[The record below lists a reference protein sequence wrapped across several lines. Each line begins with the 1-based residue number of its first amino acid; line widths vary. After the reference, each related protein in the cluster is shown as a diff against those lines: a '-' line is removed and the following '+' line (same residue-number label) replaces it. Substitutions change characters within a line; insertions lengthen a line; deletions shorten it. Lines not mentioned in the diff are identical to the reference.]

1 MTFSLNISFLK
12 LFVSHVIFFACY
24 FCFIILLRCILISFW
39 KLLIICWLHFFLSA
53 VRYEFKID
61 YTKDKFNAWISVGIS
76 SNFKIWSYLILNACI
91 SDVTKQLLSDRSCLI
106 LFKHQTS
113 QWEMLTFN
121 FFRYFTSVINL
132 SQGFVL
138 IACSNGTYGKEC
150 NHTCGYC
157 LDQDE
162 CHHINGTC
170 VKGCDP
176 GYLGD
181 LCKTSTYTD
190 CDW

>member
-1 MTFSLNISFLK
+1 MLQNSFYQISL
-12 LFVSHVIFFACY
+12 VSY
-24 FCFIILLRCILISFW
+24 LL
-39 KLLIICWLHFFLSA
+39 
-53 VRYEFKID
+53 
-61 YTKDKFNAWISVGIS
+61 YTK
-76 SNFKIWSYLILNACI
+76 
-91 SDVTKQLLSDRSCLI
+91 
-106 LFKHQTS
+106 QTNGKVY
-113 QWEMLTFN
+113 FYC
-121 FFRYFTSVINL
+121 FRFFTSVANL
-132 SQGFVL
+132 SRGFVL

-181 LCKTSTYTD
+181 VCKTGTYTD
-190 CDW
+190 CDWYICVHTYFD

>member
-1 MTFSLNISFLK
+1 MRK
-12 LFVSHVIFFACY
+12 A
-24 FCFIILLRCILISFW
+24 
-39 KLLIICWLHFFLSA
+39 HF
-53 VRYEFKID
+53 YH
-61 YTKDKFNAWISVGIS
+61 Y
-76 SNFKIWSYLILNACI
+76 
-91 SDVTKQLLSDRSCLI
+91 
-106 LFKHQTS
+106 
-113 QWEMLTFN
+113 
-121 FFRYFTSVINL
+121 RYFTSVDTL
-132 SQGFVL
+132 SWSFVL

-181 LCKTSTYTD
+181 LCKTGTYTD
-190 CDW
+190 CDWYICVHTYFD